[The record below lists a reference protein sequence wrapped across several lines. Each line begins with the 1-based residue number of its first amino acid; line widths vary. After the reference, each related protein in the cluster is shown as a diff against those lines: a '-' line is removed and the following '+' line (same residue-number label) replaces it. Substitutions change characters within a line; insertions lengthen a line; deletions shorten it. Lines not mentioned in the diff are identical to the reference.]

1 MSPPL
6 HHRFSNHQKPLAIL
20 REKVRG
26 VFNGKAKELKKA
38 GATRMGSHTFVGERL
53 EELKSSLQATVV
65 DERYTAENYLDMS
78 DEREIGNAGTVLR
91 EHKGGTAKK
100 LVLDD
105 AGFWQRV
112 RRHVGLTMPICKLLR
127 RRDSSAPSVGKVY
140 HGWFEVGESIKSS
153 VEVPYAQAAK
163 DKYDQRWIYAHCAFF
178 AAAYVL
184 DPEFV
189 DHEQS
194 SLEEV
199 MTGFGEV
206 LGKIGMLM
214 KVRLLQGEKGEYT
227 ELWKKRRAAI
237 GKDLTTQLKDF
248 PAYPTAETDEEVREF
263 CAKACA
269 QLAQYRGKKGSFAW
283 PWAFGEGAKNTPAY
297 MWWDTHGSTTP
308 ELQTVARMVLAQPAS
323 ASICER
329 INSEFAFV
337 KDRRRNSLAH
347 SKANKLVGLFHNLR
361 LLKRMRQVTYAEPA
375 IAWTDDLE
383 QSSVT
388 KFEPAAIGSTSALV
402 PRL

>member
-1 MSPPL
+1 
-6 HHRFSNHQKPLAIL
+6 
-20 REKVRG
+20 
-26 VFNGKAKELKKA
+26 
-38 GATRMGSHTFVGERL
+38 
-53 EELKSSLQATVV
+53 
-65 DERYTAENYLDMS
+65 
-78 DEREIGNAGTVLR
+78 
-91 EHKGGTAKK
+91 
-100 LVLDD
+100 
-105 AGFWQRV
+105 
-112 RRHVGLTMPICKLLR
+112 
-127 RRDSSAPSVGKVY
+127 
-140 HGWFEVGESIKSS
+140 
-153 VEVPYAQAAK
+153 VPYAQAAK

-237 GKDLTTQLKDF
+237 SKDLTTQLKDF
-248 PAYPTAETDEEVREF
+248 SAYPTAETDEEVREF

-297 MWWDTHGSTTP
+297 MWWDMRGSTTP

-329 INSEFAFV
+329 INSDFRV
-337 KDRRRNSLAH
+337 CI
-347 SKANKLVGLFHNLR
+347 
-361 LLKRMRQVTYAEPA
+361 RQGSSA
-375 IAWTDDLE
+375 
-383 QSSVT
+383 QSPS
-388 KFEPAAIGSTSALV
+388 PQ
-402 PRL
+402 